1 MTEEQKIKC
10 EEIINSSEEKYNE
23 WIKEMNK
30 KINRKNYRVNI
41 DKFDEEYVFIGG
53 REIIHYLF
61 QHNFAYG
68 NINNL
73 PTFKFVRKHKERAIE
88 YVIELSV
95 SLAKIFNIDITEEET
110 NRLFF
115 KKSLFQRV
123 GGFMFNDEII
133 ATSRFSDIVYKKIE
147 DKSDLNMKN
156 TGWAIADYFD
166 KTEEQRNKCKEI
178 VNSWNGEIDADF
190 YNSFKSIVKLFMEDK
205 NYKKSAYEITDEIIS
220 VIVELKDFNE
230 AKIEKLREEIFDI
243 RFSILL
249 EDFLS
254 DIKERTDELEG
265 LTLEDLKKIQEETEE
280 SLWSLSLEDIK
291 KWYKNKKINNAIEN
305 TDCEGD

>member
-1 MTEEQKIKC
+1 MTEEQKNKC
-10 EEIINSSEEKYNE
+10 EEVINSSEEKYNE
-23 WIKEMNK
+23 WLKEMNK
-30 KINRKNYRVNI
+30 KIDRKNYRVNI

-88 YVIELSV
+88 YIIELSV
-95 SLAKIFNIDITEEET
+95 SLAKIFNIDITEEKT

-133 ATSRFSDIVYKKIE
+133 ATPKFSDIVYKKIKS
-147 DKSDLNMKN
+147 KSDLNMKN
-156 TGWAIADYFD
+156 IGWAIADYFD

-190 YNSFKSIVKLFMEDK
+190 RNSFKSMVKLLMEDK
-205 NYKKSAYEITDEIIS
+205 NSNKSPYEITDEILS
-220 VIVELKDFNE
+220 VIAEVKDFNE
-230 AKIEKLREEIFDI
+230 VKIEILRLEILDI
-243 RFSILL
+243 HFSMSF
-249 EDFLS
+249 EGFLS
-254 DIKERTDELEG
+254 DTRERINELEG
-265 LTLEDLKKIQEETEE
+265 LTLEDLRKIQEETGK
-280 SLWSLSLEDIK
+280 SLRELSLEDIK
-291 KWYKNKKINNAIEN
+291 KWLYIKKINNAIKIRM
-305 TDCEGD
+305 D